1 MMRARVNAVA
11 VGALLLLGP
20 SAAIGQLHVI
30 SARDMQKTL
39 TPAQAERLAGRLR
52 LATYPDGGYIATIN
66 GRTMLPILR
75 NGMRLTIEGKGF
87 AGRMPNSMVGLF
99 DGDKTTGAT
108 LVISAWSDTKVVVDI
123 AANQNVLTANTS
135 RARLLLQG
143 VRDGFMTRYEVKNLR
158 FVAGN

>member
-1 MMRARVNAVA
+1 MMRAHLKAIA
-11 VGALLLLGP
+11 AGALILLGS
-20 SAAIGQLHVI
+20 SAAIGQRHVI
-30 SARDMQKTL
+30 SPRDMQKSL
-39 TPAQAERLAGRLR
+39 TPAQAELLRGRLR
-52 LATYPDGGYIATIN
+52 LATYPDGGYIASIN
-66 GRTMLPILR
+66 GRQMLPILH

-87 AGRMPNSMVGLF
+87 AARMPQSTVALF

-108 LVISAWSDTKVVVDI
+108 LVIISWSDTTVVVDI
-123 AANQNVLTANTS
+123 AASQNVLTANTS